1 MAKAK
6 VLAEQVK
13 NLEEEIQQKQNLLKE
28 LKNRYRVQE
37 DKERTHRLIE
47 RGAILES
54 LVENSEVL
62 TNEQIKTFLIKTIQ
76 IDFARKVLTQFKE
89 QSGEDTGEK
98 SESEQVTLD
107 EG

>member
-6 VLAEQVK
+6 VLAGQVK

-54 LVENSEVL
+54 LVENSEML
-62 TNEQIKTFLIKTIQ
+62 TNEQVKSFLVKTIQ
-76 IDFARKVLTQFKE
+76 TDFARKILTQFKE
-89 QSGEDTGEK
+89 QNDEDAGEK
-98 SESEQVTLD
+98 SETEQVTLD

>member
-6 VLAEQVK
+6 VLADQVR
-13 NLEEEIQQKQNLLKE
+13 NLEEEIQQKQNLLRE
-28 LKNRYRVQE
+28 LRNRYRVQE

-54 LVENSEVL
+54 LVENSEML

-76 IDFARKVLTQFKE
+76 TEFARKILTQFKE
-89 QSGEDTGEK
+89 QNNEDTGEK
-98 SESEQVTLD
+98 SETEQVTLD